1 MTRRYEGKIFPAALP
16 RVSGSNQKPGYHPK
30 QKMKSS
36 LLQFESRS
44 SKRENGAFNKGR
56 RAFPLTDYHY
66 HATAEA
72 PLTATAASPG
82 VETTVHAAEMR
93 SLRKLSMTVLESESR
108 WQFGLEATALA
119 IVGAISAWALIP
131 AVTLMSQY
139 AYRW

>member
-1 MTRRYEGKIFPAALP
+1 
-16 RVSGSNQKPGYHPK
+16 
-30 QKMKSS
+30 MKSS
-36 LLQFESRS
+36 LLQFQSRS
-44 SKRENGAFNKGR
+44 PKRENGVFNGR

-66 HATAEA
+66 QATAEA

-93 SLRKLSMTVLESESR
+93 SFRKLSMTALESESR

-119 IVGAISAWALIP
+119 IVSAISAWALIP